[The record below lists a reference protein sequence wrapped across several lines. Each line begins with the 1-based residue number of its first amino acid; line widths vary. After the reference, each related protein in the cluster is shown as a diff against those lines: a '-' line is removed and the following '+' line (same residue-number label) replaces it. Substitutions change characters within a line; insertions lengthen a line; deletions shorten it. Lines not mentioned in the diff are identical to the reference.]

1 MSTGTFTLAELKV
14 LAAELTAL
22 VLTTSDSKGGRV
34 GSISDE
40 DSIIAAIKALKKYN
54 VHEVPKGCWFDV
66 QVNGAPVQIKSSRC
80 EKADNFGSKAGVLW
94 AVTNLSEAEIL
105 SRTNKSWLDFRNTLL
120 AAEAHP
126 GHRDLLIL
134 VFNKRTRT
142 FLATSLKSV
151 STFATNGL
159 NLPFQ
164 IYWGGL
170 NKVAVPHTDA
180 ASYALIKNAY
190 LESVEKWKKSH

>member
-14 LAAELTAL
+14 LAAELAAL
-22 VLTTSDSKGGRV
+22 ALSTSDSKGGRV

-40 DSIIAAIKALKKYN
+40 DSIVAAIKALKKYN
-54 VHEVPKGCWFDV
+54 VREVPKGCWFDV
-66 QVNGAPVQIKSSRC
+66 QINGAPVQIKSSRC
-80 EKADNFGSKAGVLW
+80 EKADNFGSKAAVLW

-105 SRTNKSWLDFRNTLL
+105 SRKSWADFRDTLL
-120 AAEAHP
+120 AAGAHP
-126 GHRDLLIL
+126 GHRDVLIL
-134 VFNKRTRT
+134 VFNKRTRS

-170 NKVAVPHTDA
+170 NRTAVPHSDA
-180 ASYALIKNAY
+180 ASYQLLKNAY